1 MNTKIVL
8 VYFAIINLIGLV
20 INITDKIKAKHN
32 KWRIKEST
40 LWLVAI
46 IGGAPLSYLTMKA
59 IRHKTKHKSFMIG
72 FPILSIIDI
81 ALLIYLMGG

>member
-1 MNTKIVL
+1 MSIKIIL
-8 VYFAIINLIGLV
+8 YYLLA
-20 INITDKIKAKHN
+20 INIIGAIVNIVDKQKAIHN

-46 IGGAPLSYLTMKA
+46 LGGAPLSYLTMKA

-72 FPILSIIDI
+72 FPIISILEIVLI
-81 ALLIYLMGG
+81 IYLMGG